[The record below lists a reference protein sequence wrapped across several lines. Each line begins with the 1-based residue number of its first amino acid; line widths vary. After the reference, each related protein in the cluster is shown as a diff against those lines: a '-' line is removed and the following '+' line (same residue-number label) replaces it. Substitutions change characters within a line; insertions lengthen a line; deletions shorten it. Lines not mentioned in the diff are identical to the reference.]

1 MGVSQLLRP
10 GDKIIDD
17 NASQIAL
24 ISYTD
29 DRTRGGGCKILKQQR
44 RVGTFTFLNE
54 NLMFQYRAQF
64 S

>member
-29 DRTRGGGCKILKQQR
+29 DRGGCKILKQQR